1 MLMAG
6 LTELRRLE
14 RSMTRVRWFGA
25 GFGAVSIALQ
35 ETYPSRA
42 TEIAAWAFISALA
55 VGNLVIWGIQGRVG
69 TVAAQRRLG
78 HCAFVFDAVVIAG
91 TVWVF
96 SFEDPYATWALLFVV
111 PMEGALRYRFRGAVA
126 AAAGVAVFFA
136 VQSVH
141 VADLRGEAFDLST
154 YVFVMCLSFLI
165 AGVTGSMAESWHS
178 QREALRVQSLKLAEL
193 DRLKDRFLAVTSHEI
208 RGPLTAIIG
217 GIDTIRRRA
226 AVITPEQRDGLLDM
240 TAQQGKQLARM
251 VDDLLI
257 TSQLQGGNLTL
268 HPHACNLRDTIQQAV
283 DAASSKRR
291 DHRLEVFVEPLTCV
305 VDGARISQ
313 VVRNLV
319 ENAYK
324 YTPKRSRVS
333 VTAGAGPGGIE
344 IKVEDDGPGIPA
356 DERDSLFDAF
366 TRVEETAAGHEGAG
380 LGLFIVGQLVEAM
393 GGRIDVSSS
402 SSGTSFTLQVPC
414 ETTDLS
420 APRLS
425 VVDPEQSA
433 EG

>member
-1 MLMAG
+1 
-6 LTELRRLE
+6 
-14 RSMTRVRWFGA
+14 MTRVRWFGA
-25 GFGAVSIALQ
+25 VFGAVSIALQ
-35 ETYPSRA
+35 ESYPSRA
-42 TEIAAWAFISALA
+42 TELSAWAFIAALA
-55 VGNLVIWGIQGRVG
+55 VGNLVLWGVQGRVETG
-69 TVAAQRRLG
+69 AAQRRLG

-91 TVWVF
+91 IVWVF

-141 VADLRGEAFDLST
+141 VADLRGDEFDFST

-165 AGVTGSMAESWHS
+165 AGVTGSMAENWHT
-178 QREALRVQSLKLAEL
+178 QREALRVQGLRLAEL

-217 GIDTIRRRA
+217 GIDTVRKRA
-226 AVITPEQRDGLLDM
+226 ATLTPEQRDGLLDM

-257 TSQLQGGNLTL
+257 TSQLQGGNLRL
-268 HPHACNLRDTIQQAV
+268 HPHECNLPDTIQQAL
-283 DAASSKRR
+283 DAAASKRR
-291 DHRLEVFVEPLTCV
+291 DHRLEVFVEPLSCV

-333 VTAGAGPGGIE
+333 VTAGAEHGGIS
-344 IKVEDDGPGIPA
+344 IKVEDDGPGIPP
-356 DERDSLFDAF
+356 EKRDSMFDAF
-366 TRVEETAAGHEGAG
+366 TRVEETAADREGAG
-380 LGLFIVGQLVEAM
+380 LGLFVVGQLVEAM
-393 GGRIDVSSS
+393 GGHIDVTSSS
-402 SSGTSFTLQVPC
+402 EGTCFALHVPC
-414 ETTDLS
+414 ETTPLAS
-420 APRLS
+420 PRLS
-425 VVDPEQSA
+425 VVEPEKSTGA
-433 EG
+433 

>member
-1 MLMAG
+1 MAM

-14 RSMTRVRWFGA
+14 RGMTRVRWFGA
-25 GFGAVSIALQ
+25 VFGALSIALQ
-35 ETYPSRA
+35 EGYPSRA
-42 TEIAAWAFISALA
+42 TEIAAWALIGALA
-55 VGNLVIWGIQGRVG
+55 SGNLVIWGAQGRVDDA
-69 TVAAQRRLG
+69 AAQRRLG

-91 TVWVF
+91 IVWVF

-111 PMEGALRYRFRGAVA
+111 PMEGALRYRFKGAVA

-136 VQSVH
+136 LQSVH
-141 VADLRGEAFDLST
+141 VADLRGEPFDLST

-165 AGVTGSMAESWHS
+165 AGITGSMAENWHS
-178 QREALRVQSLKLAEL
+178 QREALRVQGIRLAEL

-217 GIDTIRRRA
+217 GIDTIRTRGA
-226 AVITPEQRDGLLDM
+226 ALTPEQREGMLEM

-257 TSQLQGGNLTL
+257 TSQLQGGNLKL
-268 HPHACNLRDTIQQAV
+268 HPHPCNLHETIQQAV
-283 DAASSKRR
+283 DAAASKRR

-305 VDGARISQ
+305 LDGARVSQ

-333 VTAGAGPGGIE
+333 VIAGAEPGGIE

-356 DERDSLFDAF
+356 DKRETLFDAF
-366 TRVEETAAGHEGAG
+366 TRVDETAAGREGAG
-380 LGLFIVGQLVEAM
+380 LGLFVVGQLVEAM
-393 GGRIDVSSS
+393 GGRIDLSSS
-402 SSGTSFTLQVPC
+402 TDGTCFAIHVPC
-414 ETTDLS
+414 ETSALA

-425 VVDPEQSA
+425 VVERERPA
-433 EG
+433 GA

>member
-1 MLMAG
+1 MAR
-6 LTELRRLE
+6 LSELRRLE
-14 RSMTRVRWFGA
+14 RGMTRVRWFGA
-25 GFGAVSIALQ
+25 AFGGLSIALQ

-42 TEIAAWAFISALA
+42 TEIAAWAFIGALA
-55 VGNLVIWGIQGRVG
+55 IGNLAIWGVQGRVD
-69 TVAAQRRLG
+69 TEAAQRRLG
-78 HCAFVFDAVVIAG
+78 HLAFAFDAIVIAG
-91 TVWVF
+91 IVWVF

-141 VADLRGEAFDLST
+141 VADLRGDAFDMST

-165 AGVTGSMAESWHS
+165 AGVTGSMAENWHTQS
-178 QREALRVQSLKLAEL
+178 EALRVQTLRLAEL

-217 GIDTIRRRA
+217 GIDTVRKRSDSL
-226 AVITPEQRDGLLDM
+226 TTEQRDGLLDM

-268 HPHACNLRDTIQQAV
+268 HPHESNLQEVIRQAV
-283 DAASSKRR
+283 DAAAVRR
-291 DHRLEVFVEPLTCV
+291 REHRLQVFVEPVNCV
-305 VDGARISQ
+305 IDAARISQ

-324 YTPKRSRVS
+324 YTPPRSRVS
-333 VTAGAGPGGIE
+333 VTAGIEPGGIS
-344 IKVEDDGPGIPA
+344 IKVEDDGPGIPE
-356 DERDSLFDAF
+356 DKRETLFDAF
-366 TRVEETAAGHEGAG
+366 TRVEETAAGREGAG
-380 LGLFIVGQLVEAM
+380 LGLFVVGQLIEAM
-393 GGRIDVSSS
+393 HGRIDVTSSTE
-402 SSGTSFTLQVPC
+402 GTCFALHVPC
-414 ETTDLS
+414 ETKALA

-425 VVDPEQSA
+425 IVDRERSA

>member
-1 MLMAG
+1 MAR

-14 RSMTRVRWFGA
+14 RGMTRVRWFGA
-25 GFGAVSIALQ
+25 AFGGLSIALQ
-35 ETYPSRA
+35 ESYPSRA
-42 TEIAAWAFISALA
+42 TELAAWGFIAALA
-55 VGNLVIWGIQGRVG
+55 VGNLVIWGIQGRLENAGAHV
-69 TVAAQRRLG
+69 RLG
-78 HCAFVFDAVVIAG
+78 HAAFAFDAIVIAG
-91 TVWVF
+91 IVWIF

-111 PMEGALRYRFRGAVA
+111 PMEGALRYRFKGAVA

-141 VADLRGEAFDLST
+141 VADLRREDFDLST

-165 AGVTGSMAESWHS
+165 AGVTGSMAENWHS
-178 QREALRVQSLKLAEL
+178 QSEALRVQSLRLAEL
-193 DRLKDRFLAVTSHEI
+193 DRLKDRFLAITSHEI

-217 GIDTIRRRA
+217 GIDTVRTRA
-226 AVITPEQRDGLLDM
+226 ASLTQEQRDDLLDM

-257 TSQLQGGNLTL
+257 TSQLQGGNLAL
-268 HPHACNLRDTIQQAV
+268 HPHPCELDETVRQAV
-283 DAASSKRR
+283 AAAASKRR
-291 DHRLEVFVEPLTCV
+291 DHTLEVFVEPLTCV

-333 VTAGAGPGGIE
+333 VTAEGEPGGIA

-356 DERDSLFDAF
+356 DKRDTLFDAF
-366 TRVEETAAGHEGAG
+366 TRVEETAAGREGAG
-380 LGLFIVGQLVEAM
+380 LGLFVVGQLVEAM

-402 SSGTSFTLQVPC
+402 SGGTCFAIHVPC
-414 ETTDLS
+414 ETS
-420 APRLS
+420 AQPRLS
-425 VVDPEQSA
+425 VVERERSTGA
-433 EG
+433 